1 MQHETSEALRTIP
14 VALDDVMLVDLAPV
28 KPPHIGQRLMQPSTV
43 PPPRLRQPCCR
54 LPDEGGLIPHLTVL
68 GNLALL
74 PRHLGWKAARISAR
88 VDELAALT
96 HLPGDVLARYPA
108 ELSGGQR
115 QRVALMRALMA
126 DPDAL
131 LLDEP
136 LGALDPV
143 VRYELQD
150 ELKQWFQSLGKTVI
164 IVTHDLAEAAWFAD
178 RLILMRQGAVVQ
190 DGTLAD
196 LRDRPAD
203 GFVTRFVEARRDLG
217 GHQFDPDGR
226 HLSVVG
232 EKVVKRVRF
241 QTLKSGVMFRPQ
253 DLQIQKAPNEGEDKP
268 TTPAT
273 VAQRQNLGW
282 LIKYT
287 LRFDDGVECEFPV
300 TRERDLL
307 NTLDV
312 GSRLHVYV
320 DPSMMMGFDP
330 DDIDSTPKL

>member
-1 MQHETSEALRTIP
+1 MAAESTATRLAFAMQHVSKRYGEV
-14 VALDDVMLVDLAPV
+14 VALDDVSLDFGAGETTAL
-28 KPPHIGQRLMQPSTV
+28 IGSSGSGKSTV
-43 PPPRLRQPCCR
+43 LRLLLGLELPDSGEVTVDGRPLHPAQVLPLRQR
-54 LPDEGGLIPHLTVL
+54 VGYVVQEGGLFPHLTVL

-203 GFVTRFVEARRDLG
+203 GFVTRFVEARRDL
-217 GHQFDPDGR
+217 
-226 HLSVVG
+226 
-232 EKVVKRVRF
+232 
-241 QTLKSGVMFRPQ
+241 
-253 DLQIQKAPNEGEDKP
+253 
-268 TTPAT
+268 PA
-273 VAQRQNLGW
+273 AAR
-282 LIKYT
+282 
-287 LRFDDGVECEFPV
+287 
-300 TRERDLL
+300 
-307 NTLDV
+307 
-312 GSRLHVYV
+312 
-320 DPSMMMGFDP
+320 
-330 DDIDSTPKL
+330 